1 MSNVNN
7 SGAIATPPRADRDK
21 LQAMMGRYGET
32 LTQGLNCALTLIGSE
47 LGLFADLASHGAT
60 NSSTLAQRLGL
71 HERWLREWLRHQAC
85 MGQLEYDESTD
96 AFALSPEGRLVFA
109 DPHSPFGA
117 HGGLEVV
124 VAMIGRASSLKE
136 SFRTGV
142 GHPYDELGHACAC
155 GLERMRTYHKK
166 HQLVPDVLPLMPDI
180 LARLE
185 HVARIADVGCG
196 AGQATLALARAFP
209 NCHVYGYDTSQHALT
224 RARENLAGA
233 PLPNVTFH
241 DPQSEPMGLHGPFDL
256 ITTFAVL
263 HDVAD
268 VVHDVAHPDRLIA
281 AIHTALRDDGAW
293 LCEDI
298 RSFPTFAENLRG
310 LPGVGLLYGLSINLC
325 LASGLSEPDGMGLGT
340 LGFNEA
346 VAREMTP
353 AAGFAR
359 FRTLPYDSRGNSD
372 FYEIRK

>member
-1 MSNVNN
+1 M
-7 SGAIATPPRADRDK
+7 
-21 LQAMMGRYGET
+21 
-32 LTQGLNCALTLIGSE
+32 
-47 LGLFADLASHGAT
+47 H
-60 NSSTLAQRLGL
+60 
-71 HERWLREWLRHQAC
+71 
-85 MGQLEYDESTD
+85 
-96 AFALSPEGRLVFA
+96 
-109 DPHSPFGA
+109 
-117 HGGLEVV
+117 
-124 VAMIGRASSLKE
+124 
-136 SFRTGV
+136 
-142 GHPYDELGHACAC
+142 
-155 GLERMRTYHKK
+155 
-166 HQLVPDVLPLMPDI
+166 
-180 LARLE
+180 
-185 HVARIADVGCG
+185 
-196 AGQATLALARAFP
+196 
-209 NCHVYGYDTSQHALT
+209 GYDTSQHALT

-346 VAREMTP
+346 VAREMTA